1 MSIRLATLQNET
13 IISSTD
19 QIDFLR
25 IIEIFTL
32 AQNWRSEHA
41 TASLSCKL
49 NYLPIEF
56 RHNFYTTVSSTHAT
70 FQFINSIQP
79 TNYTHFVWR
88 VQMTW
93 LWPWPQHQIRRATA
107 KSKSI
112 NNYLCFRFVTYFYTV
127 MDTNLATL
135 QQLFSFT
142 TTTDARFA
150 RQILI
155 VRPKRKIADRN
166 MQLQVH
172 HKNSTTYTSNFDTIS
187 TPQWA
192 AVMLHFRL

>member
-1 MSIRLATLQNET
+1 MSIRLATLHNET

-32 AQNWRSEHA
+32 AQNCRSEHA
-41 TASLSCKL
+41 TASSSWKL

-56 RHNFYTTVSSTHAT
+56 RHNFYTIVSSSHAT

-79 TNYTHFVWR
+79 RNYTHFVWR

-112 NNYLCFRFVTYFYTV
+112 NNYLCFSFVTYFYTV
-127 MDTNLATL
+127 IDANLATL
-135 QQLFSFT
+135 QQLFRFT

-172 HKNSTTYTSNFDTIS
+172 RENSTTYASNFDTIS
-187 TPQWA
+187 TPQ
-192 AVMLHFRL
+192 

>member
-1 MSIRLATLQNET
+1 MSIRLATLHNET

-32 AQNWRSEHA
+32 AQNCRSEHA
-41 TASLSCKL
+41 TASLSWKL

-56 RHNFYTTVSSTHAT
+56 RHNFYTIVSSSLAT

-79 TNYTHFVWR
+79 RNYTHFVWR

-127 MDTNLATL
+127 MYSNLATL
-135 QQLFSFT
+135 QQIFYFHNNDSCSFCQT
-142 TTTDARFA
+142 
-150 RQILI
+150 
-155 VRPKRKIADRN
+155 
-166 MQLQVH
+166 
-172 HKNSTTYTSNFDTIS
+172 NFNC
-187 TPQWA
+187 
-192 AVMLHFRL
+192 

>member
-1 MSIRLATLQNET
+1 MLDIIKIFQLCHVHQTRYIAKRNYYLINRSNWLLTNNWNLHTCTKLTIRTCNCKFIMQIKLLTHP
-13 IISSTD
+13 IST
-19 QIDFLR
+19 
-25 IIEIFTL
+25 
-32 AQNWRSEHA
+32 
-41 TASLSCKL
+41 
-49 NYLPIEF
+49 
-56 RHNFYTTVSSTHAT
+56 NFYTIVSSSHAT

-79 TNYTHFVWR
+79 RNYTHFVWR

-112 NNYLCFRFVTYFYTV
+112 NNYLCFRFFTYFYTV

-135 QQLFSFT
+135 QQLFSFA

-150 RQILI
+150 TQVLI
-155 VRPKRKIADRN
+155 VRPKRKFADRN

-172 HKNSTTYTSNFDTIS
+172 HKNFTSYASNFDTIS
-187 TPQWA
+187 TP
-192 AVMLHFRL
+192 